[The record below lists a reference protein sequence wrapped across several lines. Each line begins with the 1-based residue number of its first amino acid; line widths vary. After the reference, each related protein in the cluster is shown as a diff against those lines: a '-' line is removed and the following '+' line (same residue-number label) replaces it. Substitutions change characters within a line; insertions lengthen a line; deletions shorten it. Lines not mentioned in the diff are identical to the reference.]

1 MRSLLLALAV
11 ALLVLGCET
20 NDRIKP
26 NDWEAEG
33 TVSLGHTG
41 NDFTDTNAIEAN
53 ALLNLAITSGFMI
66 GPLLIFEATDQDLS
80 DGTDVDTI
88 SYMFAPNF
96 RFNLPGSETVI
107 PYIDLAAG
115 TAYVDLD
122 TRLVDRPHSHE
133 SASGLFLQGGVG
145 VRFFVS
151 EHAAINLAARYRYLF
166 ISNRVGGDT
175 DTYGLVGGLS
185 IFF

>member
-1 MRSLLLALAV
+1 LRALLPLALA
-11 ALLVLGCET
+11 LLGAGCET
-20 NDRIKP
+20 NDHIKP

-33 TVSLGHTG
+33 SVSVGHSG

-53 ALLNLAITSGFMI
+53 ALLNLAITSGFQI
-66 GPLLIFEATDQDLS
+66 GPLLAFEAVDGDLS

-96 RFNLPGSETVI
+96 RFNLPGSETVL

-115 TAYVDLD
+115 SAYVDVD
-122 TRLVDRPHSHE
+122 KRLTTSPHSHE

-145 VRFFVS
+145 IRIFIS
-151 EHAAINLAARYRYLF
+151 ERAAINLAARYRYLF
-166 ISNRVGGDT
+166 IANRVGGNT
-175 DTYGLVGGLS
+175 DTYGLFCGLS
-185 IFF
+185 VFF